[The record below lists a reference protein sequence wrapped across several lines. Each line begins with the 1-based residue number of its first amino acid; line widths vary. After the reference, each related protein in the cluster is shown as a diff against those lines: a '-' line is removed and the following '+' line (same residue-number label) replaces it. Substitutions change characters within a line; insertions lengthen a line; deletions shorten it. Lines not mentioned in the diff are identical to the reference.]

1 MVLHL
6 NFFQNPLINYPV
18 LETTRH
24 NNPSHC
30 MKQGMVLKQN
40 KFESESR
47 TKTFLS
53 TSFFLYFS
61 CTQCQLMFGFRTSFI
76 INKVEKNLDRL
87 LVSLSA
93 RTVSNEQNSFTLN
106 YDSDLIFDLIIIFEQ
121 TDRMFIVH
129 AYHVIKV

>member
-1 MVLHL
+1 MKLFVQRSVSPLVCATSFSVIGSITEDVSNGGQFTAMVPLL
-6 NFFQNPLINYPV
+6 NSFQNLLMNYPV
-18 LETTRH
+18 LETMCH
-24 NNPSHC
+24 NNPSHY

-61 CTQCQLMFGFRTSFI
+61 CTQCKLMFGFRTSFI

-93 RTVSNEQNSFTLN
+93 RTVSNE
-106 YDSDLIFDLIIIFEQ
+106 
-121 TDRMFIVH
+121 
-129 AYHVIKV
+129 